1 MTCSHAK
8 ILERARRIRAI
19 VLDVDGVLTDGT
31 LAYDREGDALRSFF
45 VRDGSALKLA
55 MREGLAVAILSG
67 RTSEAVARRAAEL
80 GISPC
85 LQGHRRKEPAWETL
99 VAGLG
104 LTDVEVAFMGDD
116 FLDLPVLRRA
126 GLAAVPSDASS
137 EALDCAHWV
146 AGHAGG
152 RGAVRDLVEL
162 ILRARGTWEQAI
174 EREVAR
180 D

>member
-1 MTCSHAK
+1 MTCSHAEL
-8 ILERARRIRAI
+8 IERARRIRAI

-31 LAYDREGDALRSFF
+31 LTYDRDGDALRTFF

-55 MREGLAVAILSG
+55 MREGLGVAILSG
-67 RTSEAVARRAAEL
+67 KTSEAVALRAAEL

-99 VAGLG
+99 IGQLALQ
-104 LTDVEVAFMGDD
+104 ESAIAFMGDD
-116 FLDLPVLRRA
+116 FLDLAILRRA
-126 GLAAVPSDASS
+126 GLATVPADASP
-137 EALDCAHWV
+137 EAIEAAHWI

-162 ILRARGTWEQAI
+162 ILRARGTWEQAV
-174 EREVAR
+174 ERDLAR